1 MKKRWISLL
10 VALALTVSA
19 FAGCGSGDTVP
30 AADDNSA
37 SSGEGN
43 GELEYAELDWYLDL
57 GEKPDIS
64 IVNDALNEYLME
76 KINTKVNLHILSAD
90 EYATKLPTMLSAGQ
104 DVGIV
109 TYNSSVNYTVHT
121 KQGSFFPLN
130 DLLDQYGTGIKGEFS
145 DDVWNAMRID
155 GEIYGIPALK
165 DNCYIMN
172 MIYNEEMAEELG
184 LDMEGLEFK
193 NWRGNEDFFTQAL
206 QLRAAPHN
214 C

>member
-57 GEKPDIS
+57 GERPDIS

-193 NWRGNEDFFTQAL
+193 NWRGNED
-206 QLRAAPHN
+206 
-214 C
+214 

>member
-130 DLLDQYGTGIKGEFS
+130 DLLDPVSYTHLTLPTI
-145 DDVWNAMRID
+145 A
-155 GEIYGIPALK
+155 
-165 DNCYIMN
+165 
-172 MIYNEEMAEELG
+172 
-184 LDMEGLEFK
+184 
-193 NWRGNEDFFTQAL
+193 
-206 QLRAAPHN
+206 
-214 C
+214 

>member
-64 IVNDALNEYLME
+64 IVNDALNEYLM
-76 KINTKVNLHILSAD
+76 
-90 EYATKLPTMLSAGQ
+90 
-104 DVGIV
+104 
-109 TYNSSVNYTVHT
+109 
-121 KQGSFFPLN
+121 
-130 DLLDQYGTGIKGEFS
+130 
-145 DDVWNAMRID
+145 
-155 GEIYGIPALK
+155 
-165 DNCYIMN
+165 
-172 MIYNEEMAEELG
+172 
-184 LDMEGLEFK
+184 
-193 NWRGNEDFFTQAL
+193 
-206 QLRAAPHN
+206 
-214 C
+214 